1 MYFCPR
7 CHAEVSAEANFCV
20 KCGYNQTNARLTA
33 LQTPMSEQAPNIPT
47 VPSMPTAPTPTHTVK
62 PANKHNLANAERM
75 SQTAPPIQHS
85 SEEHPSL
92 AKRNPSPI
100 PTRPTHP
107 TGLIRPVGMQPQ
119 QEAVAPDIHSRST
132 QHIPT
137 PSKATPPHLLALI
150 PETPPDISK
159 QRPQAPV
166 TTPGWP
172 QQTAQRQPFS
182 PETPLPVPEQPPALQ
197 QFNRHQEPPTLMQA
211 MPAYGAPN
219 TSNIS
224 PAWPGQPRS
233 VPHEELRQ
241 SVPPGIEVVKGRPHM
256 AETFEDFD
264 EYDEGFVA
272 TSKAAEH
279 WRTSWRNRQR
289 SEAGPATSV
298 SRGQSSVSEPLLAM
312 QHSLA
317 RIRAIIAPQGKQ
329 QEEQRTG
336 PGFWIAVLLMIC
348 LMAGLLAYI
357 ISTYLPDTASARLT
371 TASASTNISPPSL
384 SLYGPQF
391 AAIQQGQ
398 MLHLQGKNFNAGAPI
413 IFTLD
418 GSMTING
425 TDGRQMSIL
434 ASPQGSFA
442 VSLPTATWSPGD
454 HLIQAMDNKSG
465 QSAYFNMQVNLAH
478 PTANTDLALSGPNP
492 LLFQAVSGK
501 GNPAYQYVLLTNK
514 NPTTEITW
522 TARATTDDNLSW
534 LDIDPTT
541 TGGKIKIGGAETLKV
556 GINSEGL
563 KSKATP
569 YTGEIIFTINQTEQL
584 TLPVE
589 LQVQN
594 QTAELVID
602 PNPLVGS
609 LVTKDHTCQANGQLQ
624 IVNISNAPVSWN
636 ISMNTATKQHIQFTE
651 QGKISLSGTLAP
663 EGEPGDSQALTLV
676 CAHVQ
681 GGDTY
686 QFNVNANNFP
696 WPETVLIQ

>member
-33 LQTPMSEQAPNIPT
+33 LQTPTSEQAPNIPT
-47 VPSMPTAPTPTHTVK
+47 VPSMPTAPIPTHTVK
-62 PANKHNLANAERM
+62 PTNKHNLANAERM
-75 SQTAPPIQHS
+75 FQTAQPIQHS

-92 AKRNPSPI
+92 AKRHPSPI
-100 PTRPTHP
+100 PGRPTHP

-172 QQTAQRQPFS
+172 QQTAQTQPFS
-182 PETPLPVPEQPPALQ
+182 SATPSPEPKQLPAPA
-197 QFNRHQEPPTLMQA
+197 QFNRQQEPPTLKQA
-211 MPAYGAPN
+211 TAVYGAPN
-219 TSNIS
+219 ASNPS
-224 PAWPGQPRS
+224 PVWPGQPRS

-241 SVPPGIEVVKGRPHM
+241 SVPPGIEVVKGRPQI
-256 AETFEDFD
+256 AETFEDLD
-264 EYDEGFVA
+264 EYDESFVA

-329 QEEQRTG
+329 QAEHG
-336 PGFWIAVLLMIC
+336 SGFWIAVLLMIC

-357 ISTYLPDTASARLT
+357 ISTYLPETASARLT
-371 TASASTNISPPSL
+371 TASVSTNISSPSL

-391 AAIQQGQ
+391 AAILQGQ

-418 GSMTING
+418 GNTTING
-425 TDGRQMSIL
+425 TDGREMSIL
-434 ASPQGSFA
+434 TSAQGSFA

-465 QSAYFNMQVNLAH
+465 QSAYFNIQVNLAH

-492 LLFQAVSGK
+492 LLFKAVNGK
-501 GNPAYQYVLLTNK
+501 GNPAYQYVLLTNT
-514 NPTTEITW
+514 NPTTAITW
-522 TARATTDDNLSW
+522 IAKATTNDNISW
-534 LDIDPTT
+534 LDIDPATT
-541 TGGKIKIGGAETLKV
+541 SGTIKIGGAETLKV
-556 GINSEGL
+556 GINGKGL

-569 YTGEIIFTINQTEQL
+569 YIGEIVFTINQTEQL

-602 PNPLVGS
+602 PNPLVGL

-636 ISMNTATKQHIQFTE
+636 ISMNTVTKQHIQFTE
-651 QGKISLSGTLAP
+651 QGKVFLSGTLAP
-663 EGEPGDSQALTLV
+663 EGQPGDSQALTLV
-676 CAHVQ
+676 CTHVQ
-681 GGDTY
+681 GGDSY

>member
-33 LQTPMSEQAPNIPT
+33 LQTPTSAPASNKPN
-47 VPSMPTAPTPTHTVK
+47 VPSMPTAPIPTHTVK
-62 PANKHNLANAERM
+62 PASKHNLANAERM
-75 SQTAPPIQHS
+75 SQTAQPMQHS

-92 AKRNPSPI
+92 AKRHSSPI
-100 PTRPTHP
+100 PTRPTNP

-119 QEAVAPDIHSRST
+119 QEAVAPDIHPRFQ

-137 PSKATPPHLLALI
+137 PSEATPPHLLALI
-150 PETPPDISK
+150 PETP
-159 QRPQAPV
+159 RQA
-166 TTPGWP
+166 
-172 QQTAQRQPFS
+172 AQRQPFS
-182 PETPLPVPEQPPALQ
+182 PATPLPEPKQPPPTPP
-197 QFNRHQEPPTLMQA
+197 QFNRQQELPTLKQVA
-211 MPAYGAPN
+211 AAYEAPN
-219 TSNIS
+219 TSNIP

-233 VPHEELRQ
+233 MPHEELRQ
-241 SVPPGIEVVKGRPHM
+241 SVSPAIEVVKGRPQI
-256 AETFEDFD
+256 AETFEDVD
-264 EYDEGFVA
+264 EFDEGFVA

-317 RIRAIIAPQGKQ
+317 RMRAIIAPQYKQ

-336 PGFWIAVLLMIC
+336 SGFWIAVLLMIC

-357 ISTYLPDTASARLT
+357 ISTYSSDTASARLT
-371 TASASTNISPPSL
+371 TMSVSTNISPPGL
-384 SLYGPQF
+384 SLYGPPF
-391 AAIQQGQ
+391 AAILQGR

-418 GSMTING
+418 GSTTING
-425 TDGRQMSIL
+425 TDGREISIF
-434 ASPQGSFA
+434 ASAQGSFD

-465 QSAYFNMQVNLAH
+465 QSAYFNIQVNLAH
-478 PTANTDLALSGPNP
+478 PTANTDLELSGPNP
-492 LLFQAVSGK
+492 LLFQAVNGK

-514 NPTTEITW
+514 NPTTAIAW

-534 LDIDPTT
+534 LNIDPTT
-541 TGGKIKIGGAETLKV
+541 TGGKIKIGGIETLKV

-569 YTGEIIFTINQTEQL
+569 YTGEIVFTINQTAQL

-602 PNPLVGS
+602 PHPLVGL
-609 LVTKDHTCQANGQLQ
+609 LVTKDHTCQANRQLQ
-624 IVNISNAPVSWN
+624 IVNISTAPVSWN
-636 ISMNTATKQHIQFTE
+636 ISMDTATKQHIQFTE
-651 QGKISLSGTLAP
+651 QGKVSLSGTLAP
-663 EGEPGDSQALTLV
+663 EGQPGDSQALTLV

>member
-7 CHAEVSAEANFCV
+7 CHAEVSAEAIFCV

-33 LQTPMSEQAPNIPT
+33 LQTPMPEQAPNIPT
-47 VPSMPTAPTPTHTVK
+47 VPSMPAAPIPTRTVK
-62 PANKHNLANAERM
+62 PASKANTERM
-75 SQTAPPIQHS
+75 PQGTQPTQHPV
-85 SEEHPSL
+85 EEHPL

-100 PTRPTHP
+100 PARPTHP
-107 TGLIRPVGMQPQ
+107 TGLVRPVGIQPQ
-119 QEAVAPDIHSRST
+119 QEAVAPDIHSRSR
-132 QHIPT
+132 QHVPT
-137 PSKATPPHLLALI
+137 PSEATPPHLLALT
-150 PETPPDISK
+150 PETSPDVSRR
-159 QRPQAPV
+159 RPQAPI

-172 QQTAQRQPFS
+172 PQAAQRQSFS
-182 PETPLPVPEQPPALQ
+182 PETPLPAPQQPTEQQ
-197 QFNRHQEPPTLMQA
+197 QFNRQQDLPTLKQA
-211 MPAYGAPN
+211 TPAYGAPN
-219 TSNIS
+219 ASDTS
-224 PAWPGQPRS
+224 PAWSGQPRS
-233 VPHEELRQ
+233 VPHEQLGQ
-241 SVPPGIEVVKGRPHM
+241 SAPPAIEVVKGRPHI

-264 EYDEGFVA
+264 KYDEGFVA

-298 SRGQSSVSEPLLAM
+298 SRGQSSVPEPLLAM

-317 RIRAIIAPQGKQ
+317 RIRAIIAPNDKQ
-329 QEEQRTG
+329 QEEQRMG
-336 PGFWIAVLLMIC
+336 SSFWIAILLLIC

-357 ISTYLPDTASARLT
+357 ISSYMPDTASARPT
-371 TASASTNISPPSL
+371 TVSVSTNVPLPSL
-384 SLYGPQF
+384 SLSGPQF
-391 AAIQQGQ
+391 AAIVQGQ

-418 GSMTING
+418 GSTTING
-425 TDGRQMSIL
+425 TDGRQISIL

-465 QSAYFNMQVNLAH
+465 QSAYFNTQVNLAH

-514 NPTTEITW
+514 NPTTAITW
-522 TARATTDDNLSW
+522 TARAATDDNLSW

-541 TGGKIKIGGAETLKV
+541 IGGKIEIGGAETLKV
-556 GINSEGL
+556 GINGEGL
-563 KSKATP
+563 KGKATP
-569 YTGEIIFTINQTEQL
+569 YTGEIVFTINQTEQL

-594 QTAELVID
+594 QTAELVIV

-609 LVTKDHTCQANGQLQ
+609 LVTKDNTCQANGQLQ

-636 ISMNTATKQHIQFTE
+636 ISMDAATKQHIQFSV

-663 EGEPGDSQALTLV
+663 EGQPGDSQALTLV
-676 CAHVQ
+676 CTQVQ
-681 GGDTY
+681 GGDSY
-686 QFNVNANNFP
+686 HFNVNANNFP